1 MDSSLR
7 SGAEAALDSSVV
19 VDDAVRT
26 GARPKARLL
35 VSRALVLLG
44 AVVTLI
50 GVILLAAC
58 WRDDLMIEERLG
70 KATAEVVSVSF
81 QRTVVRFAT
90 PDGAVHSPSQGLL
103 YPDGLEPGQLV
114 RIEYDTA
121 DPEVARV
128 AGRTAVLALLPIG
141 TFLLAVWAVL
151 LPLFWWVR
159 RGVGHSRL

>member
-1 MDSSLR
+1 M
-7 SGAEAALDSSVV
+7 

-26 GARPKARLL
+26 GARPRVRLL
-35 VSRALVLLG
+35 LSRSLPVLG

-58 WRDDLMIEERLG
+58 WRDDLMIEKRLG

-90 PDGAVHSPSQGLL
+90 ADGAVHSPQQGVL
-103 YPDGLEPGQLV
+103 YPEGLEPGQLV

-151 LPLFWWVR
+151 LPLVWWLR
-159 RGVGHSRL
+159 RRL

>member
-1 MDSSLR
+1 
-7 SGAEAALDSSVV
+7 V

>member
-1 MDSSLR
+1 MESSLR
-7 SGAEAALDSSVV
+7 SGAWPALDSTVV
-19 VDDAVRT
+19 VDNAVRT
-26 GARPKARLL
+26 GGRRKVRPLVVRALL
-35 VSRALVLLG
+35 VFG

-58 WRDDLMIEERLG
+58 LRDDLAIEKRLG

-90 PDGAVHSPSQGLL
+90 PDGAVHSPAQGVL

-128 AGRTAVLALLPIG
+128 AERTWTLAVLPIA
-141 TFLLAVWAVL
+141 TFLLALWAVL
-151 LPLFWWVR
+151 LPLVWWVR
-159 RGVGHSRL
+159 RRL

>member
-1 MDSSLR
+1 M
-7 SGAEAALDSSVV
+7 

-26 GARPKARLL
+26 GARPKAWLL
-35 VSRALVLLG
+35 VSRSLVVLG

-50 GVILLAAC
+50 GVILVAAC
-58 WRDDLMIEERLG
+58 WRDDLMIEKRLG

-114 RIEYDTA
+114 RIEYDTS
-121 DPEVARV
+121 DPEVVRV
-128 AGRTAVLALLPIG
+128 AGRTAVLALLPVG

-151 LPLFWWVR
+151 APLAWWCARNGR
-159 RGVGHSRL
+159 RRPGGHRGL

>member
-1 MDSSLR
+1 M
-7 SGAEAALDSSVV
+7 
-19 VDDAVRT
+19 RT
-26 GARPKARLL
+26 GARPRVRLL

-58 WRDDLMIEERLG
+58 WRDDLMIGKRLG

-90 PDGAVHSPSQGLL
+90 EDGAVVSPSQGLL
-103 YPDGLEPGQLV
+103 YPEGLEPGQLV
-114 RIEYDTA
+114 RVEYDTA

-151 LPLFWWVR
+151 APLIWWLR
-159 RGVGHSRL
+159 RGSRPRL

>member
-1 MDSSLR
+1 M
-7 SGAEAALDSSVV
+7 
-19 VDDAVRT
+19 VDNAVRT
-26 GARPKARLL
+26 GGRRKVRPLVVRALL
-35 VSRALVLLG
+35 VFG

-58 WRDDLMIEERLG
+58 LRDDLAIEKRLG

-90 PDGAVHSPSQGLL
+90 PDGAVHSPAQGVL

-128 AGRTAVLALLPIG
+128 AERTWTLAVLPIA
-141 TFLLAVWAVL
+141 TFLLALWAVL
-151 LPLFWWVR
+151 LPLVWWVR
-159 RGVGHSRL
+159 RRL

>member
-26 GARPKARLL
+26 GARPQARLL
-35 VSRALVLLG
+35 VSRALVVLG

-50 GVILLAAC
+50 GVILVAAC
-58 WRDDLMIEERLG
+58 WRDDVMIEERLG

-128 AGRTAVLALLPIG
+128 AGRTAVLALLPVG

-151 LPLFWWVR
+151 LPLAWWAR
-159 RGVGHSRL
+159 RRL

>member
-7 SGAEAALDSSVV
+7 FRVRPALDSSVV
-19 VDDAVRT
+19 VDNAVRT
-26 GARPKARLL
+26 GRRRKVKLL
-35 VSRALVLLG
+35 VGRALLVLGGL
-44 AVVTLI
+44 VTLI
-50 GVILLAAC
+50 GLTLLGAC
-58 WRDDLMIEERLG
+58 VRDDLAIEKRLG

-90 PDGAVHSPSQGLL
+90 PDGKVYSPSQGVL

-128 AGRTAVLALLPIG
+128 AERTWTLAILPIS
-141 TFLLAVWAVL
+141 TFLLGVWAVL

-159 RGVGHSRL
+159 RRL

>member
-1 MDSSLR
+1 M
-7 SGAEAALDSSVV
+7 
-19 VDDAVRT
+19 RT
-26 GARPKARLL
+26 GVRRKVRLL
-35 VSRALVLLG
+35 VSRSLVVIG

-58 WRDDLMIEERLG
+58 FRDDSMIEGRLG

-103 YPDGLEPGQLV
+103 YPEGLEPGQLV
-114 RIEYDTA
+114 RVEYDTA

-151 LPLFWWVR
+151 APAAWWLARKGR
-159 RGVGHSRL
+159 RRPV

>member
-1 MDSSLR
+1 MESSLR

-26 GARPKARLL
+26 GARTQARLL

-44 AVVTLI
+44 AVATLI

-58 WRDDLMIEERLG
+58 WRDDLMIEKRLG

-103 YPDGLEPGQLV
+103 YPEGLEPGQLV

-121 DPEVARV
+121 DPEGARV

-151 LPLFWWVR
+151 LPLIWWLR
-159 RGVGHSRL
+159 RGGKSSRL

>member
-1 MDSSLR
+1 MESSLR
-7 SGAEAALDSSVV
+7 DGVRTVLDSSVV

-26 GARPKARLL
+26 GARPKVKLL
-35 VSRALVLLG
+35 VGRALLVLG

-58 WRDDLMIEERLG
+58 WRDDLMIEGRLG

-151 LPLFWWVR
+151 LPLVWWLR
-159 RGVGHSRL
+159 RRL

>member
-1 MDSSLR
+1 
-7 SGAEAALDSSVV
+7 V

-26 GARPKARLL
+26 GTRPKARLL
-35 VSRALVLLG
+35 VSRSLLVIG

-50 GVILLAAC
+50 GVVLLAAC
-58 WRDDLMIEERLG
+58 WRDDLMIEKRLG

-90 PDGAVHSPSQGLL
+90 PDGAVHSPSQGVL
-103 YPDGLEPGQLV
+103 YPEGLEPGQLV

-128 AGRTAVLALLPIG
+128 AGRTATLALLPIG
-141 TFLLAVWAVL
+141 TFLLALWVVLFPLVWWLA
-151 LPLFWWVR
+151 
-159 RGVGHSRL
+159 RGGGNRHRL

>member
-1 MDSSLR
+1 M
-7 SGAEAALDSSVV
+7 
-19 VDDAVRT
+19 RT
-26 GARPKARLL
+26 GGRPRARLL
-35 VSRALVLLG
+35 VSRSLLVLG
-44 AVVTLI
+44 SVVTLI

-58 WRDDLMIEERLG
+58 WRDDLMIGERLG
-70 KATAEVVSVSF
+70 EATAEVVSVSF

-90 PDGAVHSPSQGLL
+90 EDGAVHSPSQGVL

-128 AGRTAVLALLPIG
+128 AGRTAVLALLPVG

-151 LPLFWWVR
+151 LPLAWWVR
-159 RGVGHSRL
+159 RRL

>member
-1 MDSSLR
+1 
-7 SGAEAALDSSVV
+7 V

-26 GARPKARLL
+26 GTRPKARLL
-35 VSRALVLLG
+35 VSRSLLVFG

-58 WRDDLMIEERLG
+58 WRDDLMIEKRLG

-90 PDGAVHSPSQGLL
+90 QDGAVHSPAQGVL
-103 YPDGLEPGQLV
+103 YPEGLEPGQLV

-128 AGRTAVLALLPIG
+128 AGRTATLALLPIG
-141 TFLLAVWAVL
+141 TFLLTLWVVLFPLVWWL
-151 LPLFWWVR
+151 R
-159 RGVGHSRL
+159 RGRKRSL

>member
-1 MDSSLR
+1 M
-7 SGAEAALDSSVV
+7 
-19 VDDAVRT
+19 RT

-35 VSRALVLLG
+35 VSRSLLVLG

-90 PDGAVHSPSQGLL
+90 PDGAVHSPSQGVL
-103 YPDGLEPGQLV
+103 YPEGLEPGQLV

-128 AGRTAVLALLPIG
+128 AGRTAALALLPIG

-151 LPLFWWVR
+151 SPLVWWLSRGGVR
-159 RGVGHSRL
+159 RGRESRL

>member
-1 MDSSLR
+1 M
-7 SGAEAALDSSVV
+7 

-26 GARPKARLL
+26 GARPRVRLL
-35 VSRALVLLG
+35 VSRSLLVFG

-58 WRDDLMIEERLG
+58 WRDDLMIGKRLG

-90 PDGAVHSPSQGLL
+90 EDGAVHSPSQGVL

-151 LPLFWWVR
+151 SPLVWWLR
-159 RGVGHSRL
+159 RGLKPRL

>member
-1 MDSSLR
+1 MESSLR

-26 GARPKARLL
+26 GARPRVRLL
-35 VSRALVLLG
+35 VSRSLLVIG

-58 WRDDLMIEERLG
+58 WRDDLMIGERPG
-70 KATAEVVSVSF
+70 EATAEVVSVSF

-90 PDGAVHSPSQGLL
+90 PDGAVHSPAQGVL
-103 YPDGLEPGQLV
+103 YPEGLEPGQLV
-114 RIEYDTA
+114 RIEYDTD

-141 TFLLAVWAVL
+141 TFLLAFWAVL
-151 LPLFWWVR
+151 SPLVWWVR
-159 RGVGHSRL
+159 RRL

>member
-1 MDSSLR
+1 M
-7 SGAEAALDSSVV
+7 

-26 GARPKARLL
+26 GARPKALLLASRSLL
-35 VSRALVLLG
+35 VLG

-90 PDGAVHSPSQGLL
+90 PDGAVHSPSQGVL
-103 YPDGLEPGQLV
+103 YPEGLEPGQLV

-121 DPEVARV
+121 DPEIARV
-128 AGRTAVLALLPIG
+128 AGRTAALALLPIS

-151 LPLFWWVR
+151 LPPAWWLARRARR
-159 RGVGHSRL
+159 RGL

>member
-1 MDSSLR
+1 M
-7 SGAEAALDSSVV
+7 
-19 VDDAVRT
+19 RT
-26 GARPKARLL
+26 SARPRVRQL
-35 VSRALVLLG
+35 VSRSLVLLG

-58 WRDDLMIEERLG
+58 WRDDLMIEKRLG

-103 YPDGLEPGQLV
+103 YPEGLEPGQLV

-121 DPEVARV
+121 DPEVVRV

-151 LPLFWWVR
+151 LPPAWWLVR
-159 RGVGHSRL
+159 GGRRRSL